1 MLQNKR
7 ILAIDDDTLIREYLR
22 VVLTRQGADVV
33 TASTG
38 EDGLALWEG
47 PGTFDAILL
56 DMILPDLD
64 GVEVLKRIREKDTVV
79 TIVILTGAGDIR
91 SAIAATHHGAD
102 AYVQKQDIPL
112 SDDPAALF
120 YALEQAF
127 ERRAGIAT
135 RQQLEDVR
143 ADLYAIVTH
152 DLRSPA
158 SVIQT
163 SAEMMLDGEFGPLAP
178 EQVELIEI
186 ISKSAMKMNALISDY
201 LDFAQI
207 DAGYL
212 RLTFEDVDL
221 QELIQE
227 SVRMVRLQ
235 AQVKRQT
242 LTVELPPEPLLC
254 LLDPDR
260 VQQVL
265 DNLLTNAIKY
275 TPEGGIIKLSLRK
288 ENHTATITVSD
299 TGIGI
304 PAEHLAFLFT
314 KYHRVPG
321 LATRGIRGTGLGL
334 LIVKEIVEA
343 HGGTVTA
350 ESPGPGKGSTFTV
363 RLPLRPSGGETHSLT

>member
-1 MLQNKR
+1 M
-7 ILAIDDDTLIREYLR
+7 
-22 VVLTRQGADVV
+22 
-33 TASTG
+33 
-38 EDGLALWEG
+38 
-47 PGTFDAILL
+47 
-56 DMILPDLD
+56 
-64 GVEVLKRIREKDTVV
+64 
-79 TIVILTGAGDIR
+79 
-91 SAIAATHHGAD
+91 
-102 AYVQKQDIPL
+102 
-112 SDDPAALF
+112 
-120 YALEQAF
+120 
-127 ERRAGIAT
+127 
-135 RQQLEDVR
+135 R

-186 ISKSAMKMNALISDY
+186 ISKSAIKMNALISDY

-235 AQVKRQT
+235 AQVKRQS
-242 LTVELPPEPLLC
+242 LSVELPPEPLPG

-275 TPEGGIIKLSLRK
+275 TPEGGAIKLHLRE
-288 ENHTATITVSD
+288 ENDTATITVSD

-321 LATRGIRGTGLGL
+321 PATRAIRGTGLGL

-363 RLPLRPSGGETHSLT
+363 RLPLRHSGTGTRSLA